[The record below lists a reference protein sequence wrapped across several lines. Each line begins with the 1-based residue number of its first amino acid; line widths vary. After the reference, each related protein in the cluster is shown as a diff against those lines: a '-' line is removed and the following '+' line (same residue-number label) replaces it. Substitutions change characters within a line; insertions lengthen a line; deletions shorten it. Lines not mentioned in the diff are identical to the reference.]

1 MAVLRQQRCHNHL
14 GREAVARCP
23 SCGNFF
29 CRECITEH
37 DERILCA
44 ACLKRQTAPKERRRN
59 RVPVGRMF
67 GVLCGI
73 LAGWMYFY
81 LIARVL
87 VATPTKYHEGTVWR
101 DAVEDEVEKQQSP

>member
-1 MAVLRQQRCHNHL
+1 MAVLRQQRCLNHL

-44 ACLKRQTAPKERRRN
+44 ACLKRLSAPQERRRN
-59 RVPVGRMF
+59 LVPVGRIFGALF
-67 GVLCGI
+67 GVLTAWC
-73 LAGWMYFY
+73 YFY

-87 VATPTKYHEGTVWR
+87 VATPTKFHEATLWKT
-101 DAVEDEVEKQQSP
+101 AVEDELDKEDPR